1 MPKKA
6 AAPAVEEVIHETE
19 KLSLAAKAK
28 AKAKADPKAN
38 LNTAD
43 TDKPAKKSSK
53 KSAIVKD
60 SSDEAED
67 AVPAKAEKPKT
78 KRKPSE
84 YNLFIGEQI
93 KKIGEDHKELPVTE
107 RMKMAQKLWKERK
120 ESLAAAK
127 A

>member
-1 MPKKA
+1 MPKKPA
-6 AAPAVEEVIHETE
+6 AAVESLVHDTE
-19 KLSLAAKAK
+19 KLSIASKPSKHVDDLNTPDKTKKKAAKK
-28 AKAKADPKAN
+28 
-38 LNTAD
+38 T
-43 TDKPAKKSSK
+43 T
-53 KSAIVKD
+53 VVED
-60 SSDEAED
+60 SSSEGEAP
-67 AVPAKAEKPKT
+67 APAKAPKSPEKA

-120 ESLAAAK
+120 ESLATAK